1 MGSTQPEFDPG
12 FDIAARERHVV
23 GQGPRIA
30 AVPNEEVD
38 EASLALIN
46 EVRAGA
52 GAPPV
57 THVPEYMRTVIKHPE
72 IFRCQMEMG
81 TVLFN
86 GRIPVREREL
96 AVLRVGW
103 LCRAPYE
110 WGQHVEIARRVGITA
125 EEIARVREG
134 SGAPG
139 WSPHEAAIVRGV
151 EELIEDRTLS
161 DATWDTLAA
170 TWDEEQMIEFPM
182 MVGQYVATAY
192 VQNSLR
198 IPLEDVNPGLRH
210 A

>member
-1 MGSTQPEFDPG
+1 MSTVEAAFDPG
-12 FDIAARERHVV
+12 FDIAAREAHVV
-23 GQGPRIA
+23 GSGPRID
-30 AVPNEEVD
+30 AVPNDQIDAASRKLVD
-38 EASLALIN
+38 

-57 THVPEYMRTVIKHPE
+57 ELVPDYMRTVMKHPE

-96 AVLRVGW
+96 AILRIGW

-110 WGQHVEIARRVGITA
+110 WGQHVAIAYRMGLGQEDILRARVG
-125 EEIARVREG
+125 
-134 SGAPG
+134 SSAPG
-139 WSPHEAAIVRGV
+139 WTAHEKAIMRGV
-151 EELIEDRTLS
+151 EELLEDKALS
-161 DATWDTLAA
+161 DATWDTLSRS
-170 TWDEEQMIEFPM
+170 WDEAQMIEFPM

-198 IPLEDVNPGLRH
+198 IRLEHGNPGLI
-210 A
+210 AE